1 MGKSGNQIMQMDLGI
16 VDPIEMQQEYI
27 SAAANGNIGYGYI
40 NAMEGDKWNKELYH
54 QFKEDD
60 FYKDENGT
68 KIYFEQWDSYMMDMT
83 SFHYQEILMKEIEK
97 QVVQKGLDGV
107 FLDTV
112 GNISYLQLHE
122 QQMQNEAIREFMK
135 K

>member
-1 MGKSGNQIMQMDLGI
+1 M
-16 VDPIEMQQEYI
+16 
-27 SAAANGNIGYGYI
+27 YGYI

>member
-1 MGKSGNQIMQMDLGI
+1 MIRLKCNK
-16 VDPIEMQQEYI
+16 
-27 SAAANGNIGYGYI
+27 NIFQLQRTGTLVYGYI